1 MFGACFRTLAISFV
15 SDYFDEFFFVSDY
28 HYFYF
33 SITWWVHFKP
43 VEQPSRK
50 FSRKLNQNLH
60 VEMSIITARRPT
72 RRLEQCPDGVWVVET
87 DDCSEGPQPCPVEFR
102 VLARQLA
109 EVLHSLR
116 RCQTANLST

>member
-1 MFGACFRTLAISFV
+1 MFGACFRTLAIIFV

-28 HYFYF
+28 YYFYF
-33 SITWWVHFKP
+33 SLTWWVHFKP

-50 FSRKLNQNLH
+50 FSRKLNQNIH
-60 VEMSIITARRPT
+60 AQMSIITRPT

-87 DDCSEGPQPCPVEFR
+87 DGCPEGPQPHPVEFR